1 MSDHSPSP
9 VPAWQGF
16 ALDVLIVVSLTVLTA
31 LRIAQLTIFLAVVG
45 PIVGARLS
53 AMRHGSGGNGSGTGN
68 GSAVLALAFGL
79 WSLVRRPA

>member
-1 MSDHSPSP
+1 MSHQ
-9 VPAWQGF
+9 PAPPWQGF
-16 ALDVLIVVSLTVLTA
+16 ALDILIVVSLTVLTA

-53 AMRHGSGGNGSGTGN
+53 AMRHGSGGGGHGTGN
-68 GSAVLALAFGL
+68 GSAVLALVLGA